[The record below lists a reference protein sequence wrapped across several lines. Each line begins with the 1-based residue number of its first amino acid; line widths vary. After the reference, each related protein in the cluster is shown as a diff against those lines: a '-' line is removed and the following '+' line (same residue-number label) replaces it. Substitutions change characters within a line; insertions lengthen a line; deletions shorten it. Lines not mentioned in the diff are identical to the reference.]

1 MFRRASPRSLA
12 LEIEDR
18 VLTFPTLAEFDF
30 ALASRTEVPTPKI
43 TSLVRLSDEA
53 LKDEA
58 RAIKK
63 VEMHFVDLVTANME
77 DPAALGHDLRGLDI
91 KLFSQDHQWRSIM
104 SALRE
109 QASDYDDYKKLALVK
124 YMQYLSARQEIVKS
138 ISAERQQ
145 RVRVPVFPEKP
156 EAQVA
161 NQPLRDTVGFQLTA
175 DKGEKAQSE
184 GFARLPKG
192 EAVAIRLQAGQKLDL
207 SLAGHRF
214 RLLEGSPLRLVGEN
228 GDQHTLQ
235 QGKNLI
241 GRELGNHVVV
251 DSSYRD
257 VSRKHLLIDFADPRT
272 VRLTDV
278 SSQGTFVRADALHGS

>member
-1 MFRRASPRSLA
+1 MFRRTQPRSLT
-12 LEIEDR
+12 LNIEAQA
-18 VLTFPTLAEFDF
+18 LTFPTLGEFEF
-30 ALASRTEVPTPKI
+30 ALASRTEVPTSKI
-43 TSLVRLSDEA
+43 TSLVRFPDEA

-63 VEMHFVDLVTANME
+63 VEKHFVDLVTANME
-77 DPAALGHDLRGLDI
+77 DPAALGQDLQDLDI

-104 SALRE
+104 SALRK
-109 QASDYDDYKKLALVK
+109 QPSDYNDYKKLALIK

-145 RVRVPVFPEKP
+145 RIRVPEKP
-156 EAQVA
+156 EARVFD
-161 NQPLRDTVGFQLTA
+161 QPLRDTVRFELAA
-175 DKGEKAQSE
+175 DKGDKAHSE
-184 GFARLPKG
+184 GFTRLPKG
-192 EAVAIRLQAGQKLDL
+192 EVVAIHLQPGQKIEI

-214 RLLEGSPLRLVGEN
+214 GLLEGTPLRLIGEN
-228 GDQHTLQ
+228 GDQHILQ
-235 QGKNLI
+235 QGKNLV

-272 VRLTDV
+272 VHLTDV
-278 SSQGTFVRADALHGS
+278 SSQGTFVRADVLHDS

>member
-91 KLFSQDHQWRSIM
+91 KLFSQDHRWRSIM

-109 QASDYDDYKKLALVK
+109 QESDYDDYKKLALVK

-145 RVRVPVFPEKP
+145 RVRVPEKP
-156 EAQVA
+156 EARVSD
-161 NQPLRDTVGFQLTA
+161 QPLRDTVRFELAA
-175 DKGEKAQSE
+175 DKGEKAHSE
-184 GFARLPKG
+184 GFTRLPKG
-192 EAVAIRLQAGQKLDL
+192 EVVAIHLQPGQKLEL

-214 RLLEGSPLRLVGEN
+214 GLLEGAPLRLIGEN
-228 GDQHTLQ
+228 GDQHILQ

-257 VSRKHLLIDFADPRT
+257 VSRKHLLIDFTDPRT

-278 SSQGTFVRADALHGS
+278 SSQGTFVRADVLHNS